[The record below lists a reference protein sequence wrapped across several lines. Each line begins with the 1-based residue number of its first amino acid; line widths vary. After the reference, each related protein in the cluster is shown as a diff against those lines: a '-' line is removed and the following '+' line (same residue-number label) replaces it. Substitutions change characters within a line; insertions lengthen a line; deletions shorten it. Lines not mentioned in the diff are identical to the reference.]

1 MIDTRSYVS
10 FVETAELRIMKVCP
24 DAYTYIPQRG
34 WAWLQRLAIRVLK
47 WRRCHH
53 MTNATE
59 YRRVDV
65 PKTGLLDA
73 VARQH
78 AALRGQL
85 NGQPAV
91 LLIGPDDFSEAMRAM
106 HRNSD
111 TLMFRTIR
119 IDTDGYW
126 YDHPASRVSLPIVV
140 VPWMR
145 GVLLVPKALL
155 Q

>member
-1 MIDTRSYVS
+1 MIDTKGYVS
-10 FVETAELRIMKVCP
+10 FVETTQHQIPKVWP
-24 DAYTYIPQRG
+24 DAYTYMPQRG
-34 WAWLQRLAIRVLK
+34 WAWLQRLAIRVLR
-47 WRRCHH
+47 WRRCHYI
-53 MTNATE
+53 TNVVE

-65 PKTGLLDA
+65 PKTGLLEA
-73 VARQH
+73 VCRQH
-78 AALRGQL
+78 AALRSQL
-85 NGQPAV
+85 DGQPAV

-126 YDHPASRVSLPIVV
+126 YDHPAYRVSLPIVV

-145 GVLLVPKALL
+145 GVLLVPKVLL
-155 Q
+155 R